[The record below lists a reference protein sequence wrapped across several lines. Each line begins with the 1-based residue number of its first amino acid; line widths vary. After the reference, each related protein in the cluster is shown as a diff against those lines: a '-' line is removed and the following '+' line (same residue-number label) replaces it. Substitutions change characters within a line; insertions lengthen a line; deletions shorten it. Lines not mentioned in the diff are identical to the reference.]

1 MRNELKTSVLAKTLG
16 DRLPA
21 ISVPGIPLPARNPS
35 PPSERGS
42 LAGRVLWVFL
52 ELFLQNDP
60 SPPSGEGVHPPR
72 ADGAKRGNGEPEKLN
87 SPSPFRR
94 LALSP
99 FRFIRW
105 TVGTGLFQRI
115 SVQKVP

>member
-1 MRNELKTSVLAKTLG
+1 MRNELKTSVLAK
-16 DRLPA
+16 
-21 ISVPGIPLPARNPS
+21 PLVIGS
-35 PPSERGS
+35 PPSPSPAPPPPRQIPPPRHQKGV

-52 ELFLQNDP
+52 EFFLQKRP

-105 TVGTGLFQRI
+105 TVGTGLVQRMRAR
-115 SVQKVP
+115 KRP